1 MLIKR
6 KKCYTL
12 EPLNYTIDLT
22 SKGDNYV
29 VTDRYVFFGENCDT
43 SGNGIIKIN
52 DGLFE
57 FRLQN
62 NVVTIGDEVSDYT
75 SVEESEYNLLNYDA
89 LEESNLSKFYEE
101 QKIFKKLLALVSRY
115 DKI

>member
-29 VTDRYVFFGENCDT
+29 VTDRYVFFGESGDT
-43 SGNGIIKIN
+43 SGNGIIETN
-52 DGLFE
+52 DGQRNKKFLK
-57 FRLQN
+57 N
-62 NVVTIGDEVSDYT
+62 Y
-75 SVEESEYNLLNYDA
+75 LL
-89 LEESNLSKFYEE
+89 
-101 QKIFKKLLALVSRY
+101 
-115 DKI
+115 